1 MMKEPRL
8 LRLIEPSIVSKT
20 VEYNGIEYR
29 FSKHVREI
37 VVPSDFDMKGL
48 NPQVFVLGVL
58 TDADAL
64 RWYRN
69 NKPTTKV
76 EVKEMTEEAMV
87 ELLKEKNYIVY
98 KKK

>member
-1 MMKEPRL
+1 
-8 LRLIEPSIVSKT
+8 
-20 VEYNGIEYR
+20 
-29 FSKHVREI
+29 
-37 VVPSDFDMKGL
+37 MKGL

-58 TDADAL
+58 NDTEAL